1 MVFLSITDILEFQLN
16 FPFKEIL
23 SMAYLILFLSL
34 SDRIEF
40 IKKINT
46 YHFIYI
52 TIMIENVH
60 LSL

>member
-16 FPFKEIL
+16 FPFEEIL
-23 SMAYLILFLSL
+23 SMEYLILFLSL

-40 IKKINT
+40 IEKINT

-52 TIMIENVH
+52 TIMIMI
-60 LSL
+60 

>member
-16 FPFKEIL
+16 FPFEEIL
-23 SMAYLILFLSL
+23 SMEYLILFLSL

-52 TIMIENVH
+52 TIMI
-60 LSL
+60 